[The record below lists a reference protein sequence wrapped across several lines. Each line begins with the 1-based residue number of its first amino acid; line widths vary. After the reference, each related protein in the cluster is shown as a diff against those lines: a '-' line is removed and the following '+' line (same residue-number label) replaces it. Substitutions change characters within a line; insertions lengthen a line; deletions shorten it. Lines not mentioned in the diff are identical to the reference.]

1 MGSRF
6 SDIGAIVYRIHV
18 SVIWMKLWSLVIIN
32 IIDKEYLRIK
42 LSKKKKK
49 DLNRD
54 YICLQVGTM

>member
-42 LSKKKKK
+42 LSKKK